1 MYINENY
8 QLVAVASEPVI
19 LEIDVYGT
27 LSSHIRTVS
36 GNDVFLV
43 IPPDIKYYKH
53 EHEFSSG
60 SCEYELSQN
69 PTVVDC
75 SAIKDVLDHIRT
87 IEYYSVYDGISAR
100 EVLKPYKMTLNVDVF
115 SMDAVPVAVSFP
127 DKLSYDYKNINY
139 TYGEPP
145 STFNWKDKDSPDAE
159 AFVDDMVHLGFRV
172 GQNFVPE
179 LNMVVML

>member
-1 MYINENY
+1 MDR
-8 QLVAVASEPVI
+8 LI
-19 LEIDVYGT
+19 LED
-27 LSSHIRTVS
+27 
-36 GNDVFLV
+36 
-43 IPPDIKYYKH
+43 
-53 EHEFSSG
+53 
-60 SCEYELSQN
+60 ELSEITGFYKKLTNAYMHPPKFVGISKKGRFLYENAVVVSDSN
-69 PTVVDC
+69 PLGNLMFPAMMSIKNKGLIG
-75 SAIKDVLDHIRT
+75 SAKG
-87 IEYYSVYDGISAR
+87 YSVYDGISAR

-115 SMDAVPVAVSFP
+115 SMEAVPVAVSFP